1 MQDNPSEF
9 QSPRMVAAASGS
21 GSRRKAKQT
30 DKKESQM
37 AKALA
42 ATQAKPT
49 TRVLEPVASQASAVS
64 SQCPNRDYLLSLQSF
79 RFCLRSLPL
88 IKQLSAG
95 MLEQRTRGHSSHTGN
110 EASSQ
115 SSQLS
120 IIGH

>member
-1 MQDNPSEF
+1 MVEGIDAN
-9 QSPRMVAAASGS
+9 SPV
-21 GSRRKAKQT
+21 
-30 DKKESQM
+30 
-37 AKALA
+37 
-42 ATQAKPT
+42 
-49 TRVLEPVASQASAVS
+49 VLEPVASQVSAS

-95 MLEQRTRGHSSHTGN
+95 MLEQRTTTSKHSSHTCN